1 MTTIRT
7 VRKKREGIS
16 PVDDVYGQQLAVRG
30 SINNVD
36 ELRGLRRN
44 PQYMV
49 RAPENI
55 HVLFDSNLTP
65 RHEILTEYD
74 RKTDDMLKEIRR
86 LSKERRRLVRSLQ
99 LRYRQ
104 VRQAALSAIRLA
116 CMKRVEVFTF
126 RKHTEVRTAVW
137 YTRLWIPKE
146 FYARFGVDPSA
157 ASLTV
162 SLTEKQVASLPSTPL
177 IIKGAGR
184 YVRVKRTKRYEVVV
198 NKRIV
203 TGTRLRLDRKTYAHD
218 RHAWISN
225 NPMPAVAQNSEYR
238 RLTDRM
244 VDLSLKAKNSYH
256 PAFGATTNG
265 ALGLTSE
272 ERKSFRDYVQSQI
285 LEFMISSSWLRWQAF
300 PADILQGALTARSF
314 YDGTD
319 PDTGDA
325 ARVYYPERREDAWG
339 AGGDPFNKWV
349 DIPRDTTLVRDA
361 FNRVLDNGEWAKSF
375 VGLTFPVREAPFD
388 WRSSFSP
395 AQLALEAGDIGRD
408 DLGGFNAFRSL
419 AELKDLGRVP
429 SQVRDFYRFLR
440 SPIGSAGPL
449 KGAVQTIKAASSAY
463 LMWKFAVQPT
473 VSDTRTLL
481 KETRE
486 SLLTARRGLWN
497 VVRSLRRLRQCGM
510 TIRKFVS
517 MPMMDSEA
525 GRLEL
530 RKLFP
535 DEFTRNLVINHT
547 GVTYGRCQ
555 TDPWPQVL
563 RPADPYDTAARP
575 EFTGTMTDM
584 WKTKEGPLGLF
595 DLIPENCRPTWVVL
609 PEKPVYFARLTL
621 SEAVDRCDPS
631 LMWNLVQTMK
641 LPKTVWELFP
651 LSFVVDW
658 LATTGQ
664 VATNATNYLS
674 SLTEMIW
681 GDREPII
688 PWYSQRMRLY
698 LVCPCWRRASLR
710 SWCSNPEFEDVYTT
724 ATSGKE
730 ALRSCTCEL
739 EGRWVLD
746 DVKVIRT
753 GITSFARD
761 CSPDLQW
768 SDIWLPRVKLNLG
781 MGKLI
786 SLLALLGSSTK

>member
-1 MTTIRT
+1 MTQIRT

-49 RAPENI
+49 RAPQDI

-74 RKTDDMLKEIRR
+74 RKTDEMLREIRR
-86 LSKERRRLVRSLQ
+86 LSKERNRLVRTNQ

-104 VRQAALSAIRLA
+104 IRQAALSAIRLA
-116 CMKRVEVFTF
+116 CLKRVEVFTF
-126 RKHTEVRTAVW
+126 RKYTEIRTAVW

-146 FYARFGVDPSA
+146 FYARFGIDPSA

-203 TGTRLRLDRKTYAHD
+203 TGTRLRLDRKTYTHD
-218 RHAWISN
+218 RRAWISN
-225 NPMPAVAQNSEYR
+225 NPMPAITQNSEYQ

-244 VDLSLKAKNSYH
+244 VDLGLKARNTYH

-272 ERKSFRDYVQSQI
+272 ERKSFRDYVESQI
-285 LEFMISSSWLRWQAF
+285 LEFMISSQWLPWQAF
-300 PADILQGALTARSF
+300 PTDILHGALTARSF
-314 YDGTD
+314 SDSQD
-319 PDTGDA
+319 PETGDA
-325 ARVYYPERREDAWG
+325 VRAYYPERREDAWG

-349 DIPRDTTLVRDA
+349 DIPRNTTLIRDA
-361 FNRVLDNGEWAKSF
+361 FNRMLDNGEWAKSF
-375 VGLTFPVREAPFD
+375 ARVTFPVREAPFD
-388 WRSSFSP
+388 WRSAFSP

-408 DLGGFNAFRSL
+408 GLKGFNAFRSL
-419 AELKDLGRVP
+419 AELKDFGRTP
-429 SQVRDFYRFLR
+429 TQVRDFYKFLR
-440 SPIGSAGPL
+440 HPIGTVGPW
-449 KGAVQTIKAASSAY
+449 KGAVRTIRTASSAY

-473 VSDTRTLL
+473 AADTRTLL

-486 SLLTARRGLWN
+486 SLLTSRRGLWN

-525 GRLEL
+525 GKVEL

-535 DEFTRNLVINHT
+535 AEFTRNLVINHT
-547 GVTYGRCQ
+547 GVTFGRCQ
-555 TDPWPQVL
+555 TEPWPQVL
-563 RPADPYDTAARP
+563 RPADPYDTAERP
-575 EFTGTMTDM
+575 VFTGTFTDL
-584 WKTKEGPLGLF
+584 WQTKDGPLGLF

-609 PEKPVYFARLTL
+609 PEKPIYFARLTL
-621 SEAVDRCDPS
+621 SELVDLCDPS

-641 LPKTVWELFP
+641 LPKTAWELFP

-658 LATTGQ
+658 LATTEK
-664 VATNATNYLS
+664 VAVNATNYLS
-674 SLTEMIW
+674 NLTGMIW
-681 GDREPII
+681 GDRKPIT

-761 CSPDLQW
+761 CDPDIQW
-768 SDIWLPRVKLNLG
+768 QDIWLPRVKLNLG